1 MNIAKRT
8 ILACFSIALISGC
21 SSGEVEVKMSNDCS
35 NQKMCIEGFN
45 DGLEY
50 VKDVAKNG
58 GSVSNPSDACMSQ
71 LKVKA
76 GNPDGYSIEAVYY
89 VQGCQEAIEG
99 YAKATS
105 N

>member
-1 MNIAKRT
+1 MNNVMRT
-8 ILACFSIALISGC
+8 ILACFSIALVSGC
-21 SSGEVEVKMSNDCS
+21 SSGEVEVKMSSDCS

-50 VKDVAKNG
+50 VKDAAKNG
-58 GSVSNPSDACMSQ
+58 GTVSNPSDACMSQ

-99 YAKATS
+99 YTKATS
-105 N
+105 G